1 MSILREI
8 ADKTRE
14 RIDIEK
20 EGTELSILLQQIEER
35 KENSLPEHAFLN
47 ALKGEGMSFICEVKK
62 ASPFEGLLND
72 KLSYTETAEKYEEAG
87 ASAVSCV
94 TEPFFFQGSDQ
105 YLWEISGRI
114 RIPVLRK
121 DFVIDEYMV
130 YQAKALGASAIT
142 LYCSVLDDEE
152 LKSFSS
158 LSAELGMD
166 TVFEVHDEPELLRA
180 VNCGAGIIGIVNRD
194 PETLEVDLGKTI
206 RLQKSVPASAVVIS
220 DGGIR
225 TSDEISMLYE
235 GGCRAVLIGKTMM
248 QSGDKKKTLK
258 DLRGIYG

>member
-14 RIDIEK
+14 RIEIEK
-20 EGTELSILLQQIEER
+20 EGTDLSILLQQIEER
-35 KENSLPEHAFLN
+35 KENCLPEHAFLN
-47 ALKGEGMSFICEVKK
+47 SLKGKGMSFICEVKK

-72 KLSYTETAEKYEEAG
+72 KISYTETAERYEEAG

-94 TEPFFFQGSDQ
+94 TEPFYFQGSDQ

-166 TVFEVHDEPELLRA
+166 AVFEVHDEPELLRA

-194 PETLEVDLGKTI
+194 PETLKVDIGRTI
-206 RLQKSVPASAVVIS
+206 QLQKAAPESTVIFS
-220 DGGIR
+220 DGGIQ
-225 TSDEISMLYE
+225 TSEDISRLYK
-235 GGCRAVLIGKTMM
+235 GGCRAVLIGRTMM
-248 QSGDKKKTLK
+248 QSRDKRKTLRE
-258 DLRGIYG
+258 LRGSYE